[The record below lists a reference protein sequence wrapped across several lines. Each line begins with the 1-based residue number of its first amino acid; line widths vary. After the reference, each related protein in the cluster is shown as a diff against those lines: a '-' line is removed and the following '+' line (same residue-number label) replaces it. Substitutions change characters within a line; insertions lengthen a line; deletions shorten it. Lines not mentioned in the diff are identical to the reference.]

1 MKLIWYIS
9 HNTVGEKD
17 QSKIVVW
24 IMIKLYY
31 QNSYDFFVTLR
42 INAIK
47 IKLSSRFFYNQ
58 MYIVQSC
65 CKDLFNKGQECEPL
79 RGTLQ
84 LKMPQNL
91 ALNL

>member
-47 IKLSSRFFYNQ
+47 IKLSSRFFYNH
-58 MYIVQSC
+58 MYNVQSFW
-65 CKDLFNKGQECEPL
+65 KIYSIRVKSVSPYVELFN
-79 RGTLQ
+79 
-84 LKMPQNL
+84 
-91 ALNL
+91 